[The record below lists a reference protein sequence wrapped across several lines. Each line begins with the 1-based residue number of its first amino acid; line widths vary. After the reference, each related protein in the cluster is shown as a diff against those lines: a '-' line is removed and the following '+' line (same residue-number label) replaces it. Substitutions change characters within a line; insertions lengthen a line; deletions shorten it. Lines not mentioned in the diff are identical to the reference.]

1 MNERKTI
8 LLVED
13 EPLVAMVE
21 KRTLEKSGYAV
32 ITADTGEQ
40 AMAILANIRDVD
52 LVLMDIDLGD
62 GIDGTEAAEQMLLD
76 RDLPVVF
83 LSSHTEPEIV
93 QKTEGITS
101 YGYIVKNSGET
112 VLLASIKMAFRLFE
126 AHVGLKTQKEQLD
139 RALVQEERAH
149 EQLESKSE
157 ELERYFSS
165 SLDMLCIANT
175 EGKFVRLNPEWE
187 KVLGYSLS
195 ELEGRPFIDFVHPDD
210 QEPTHQAISRLA
222 DQQELL
228 SFENR
233 FRCKD
238 GSYRWIE
245 WRSRP
250 VGEMI
255 YAVARDVTGRKQ
267 AEDALREG
275 ERKLRV
281 TLESIGDGVI
291 TTDAQGNV
299 VRMNSVAESLCG
311 WSRDDACGRSLLDVF
326 RIVNAETRA
335 PVDNPVIKVLEN
347 GEIAGLANHTVLITK
362 DGAEYQIADSA
373 APIRDDDGTINGV
386 VLVFRDVTEQYEKDR
401 QLRERVKELNCLY
414 KISEIVDEP
423 NITLESILQ
432 KTAEMLP
439 ASWLYPEE
447 AACRITIQESEYR
460 SCGFT
465 IGQWILTRDLWAEG
479 RRVGTVEIHY
489 PAALNPKQGS
499 ADHEVFLDEERAL
512 LSAVAERLGRIIERK
527 RAETALAQE
536 RRLLSMVL
544 DTIDDAIIICDE
556 NARIYRFNEAARRLH
571 GLPEKPVASV
581 RWSEHYDLYE
591 ADGVTP
597 LSTETIP
604 LFRAFKGEHVRNAEI
619 VVAPKHAA
627 ARVLSCNGGRLVDEM
642 GNRLGAVVAMHD
654 ITAHKQANDE
664 IRSLLREKDG
674 LLREVQHRVKNTM
687 NTMVS
692 LLTLEAD
699 RMSDNP
705 AAAEALSDASSR
717 FRSMGVLYDQLY
729 RVGDH
734 TSVSVEDYIT
744 ELVQQ
749 LAALFPA
756 GDAVRLR
763 FDLQDFV
770 MDGRRLSSLGMIV
783 NELVTNAMKY
793 AFRERGAGEL
803 NLSVQHSNGQ
813 ARLVVEDDGPGMPA
827 DFDANH
833 HAGFGLTMIEALAQ
847 NLDGEV
853 RFEQNRGLRAVLEF
867 TV

>member
-1 MNERKTI
+1 MREQKLNERKAI

-32 ITADTGEQ
+32 ITAGTGEQ
-40 AMAILANIRDVD
+40 ALAILGHSRDVD

-62 GIDGTEAAEQMLLD
+62 GIDGTEAAEQILLG

-83 LSSHTEPEIV
+83 LSSHTEPEVV

-112 VLLASIKMAFRLFE
+112 VLLASVKMAFRLFE
-126 AHVGLKTQKEQLD
+126 AHVGLRTQKEQLD
-139 RALVQEERAH
+139 RALVQDERARA
-149 EQLESKSE
+149 QLESKTQ

-175 EGKFVRLNPEWE
+175 EGEFLRLNPEWE

-195 ELEGRPFIDFVHPDD
+195 ELEGRPFLDLVHPHD

-401 QLRERVKELNCLY
+401 QLRERVKELNCLH

-447 AACRITIQESEYR
+447 AACRITVQESEYR

-499 ADHEVFLDEERAL
+499 ADHEPFLDEERTL
-512 LSAVAERLGRIIERK
+512 LNSIAERIGRTIERK
-527 RAETALAQE
+527 RSEET
-536 RRLLSMVL
+536 
-544 DTIDDAIIICDE
+544 
-556 NARIYRFNEAARRLH
+556 
-571 GLPEKPVASV
+571 
-581 RWSEHYDLYE
+581 
-591 ADGVTP
+591 
-597 LSTETIP
+597 
-604 LFRAFKGEHVRNAEI
+604 
-619 VVAPKHAA
+619 
-627 ARVLSCNGGRLVDEM
+627 
-642 GNRLGAVVAMHD
+642 
-654 ITAHKQANDE
+654 
-664 IRSLLREKDG
+664 

-763 FDLQDFV
+763 FHVQDFV